1 MKDFLE
7 GLPWWG
13 WIILGALVSPIGV
26 VGCVLIAHLEED
38 EKEKEEE
45 RSMAN
50 LR

>member
-13 WIILGALVSPIGV
+13 WIILVALFSPIGV
-26 VGCVLIAHLEED
+26 IAIVLIAHLEED

-45 RSMAN
+45 RSTAF